1 MARIVIAGA
10 GVCGLA
16 AGLMLHRDGHEVT
29 VLEHDPAPLPDSP
42 EDAWE
47 RWERAGVT
55 QFRMAH
61 YLQPLG
67 HGVLRAELPDVL
79 DALSVSGAP
88 PFDPLCMMP
97 PPLAAAGARDGDER
111 FLTVAVRR
119 TTLELAFARI
129 AADELD

>member
-29 VLEHDPAPLPDSP
+29 VLERDGGPLPASP
-42 EDAWE
+42 DDAWE
-47 RWERAGVT
+47 RWDRGGVT

-67 HGVLRAELPDVL
+67 HVVLRGELPDVL
-79 DALSVSGAP
+79 DALWDAGAE
-88 PFDPLCMMP
+88 PFDALCMMP
-97 PPLAAAGARDGDER
+97 PHLHAAGPR
-111 FLTVAVRR
+111 
-119 TTLELAFARI
+119 
-129 AADELD
+129 

>member
-10 GVCGLA
+10 GVRGLA

-29 VLEHDPAPLPDSP
+29 VLERDSAPLPESP

-47 RWERAGVT
+47 RWERDGVT

-67 HGVLRAELPDVL
+67 PRVLGAELPDVL
-79 DALSVSGAP
+79 EGLGAP
-88 PFDPLCMMP
+88 PFDALCMMP
-97 PPLAAAGARDGDER
+97 PPLAAAGRREADGR
-111 FLTVAVRR
+111 FMTVAARR
-119 TTLELAFARI
+119 PPL
-129 AADELD
+129 